1 MAGQSEKPTLRLGR
15 ESDTAAI
22 LGIYAPY
29 IENTPITFETD
40 VPALESF
47 EARLR
52 GYQEAYPLIVAERN
66 GVLAG
71 YAYAHRCGERAA
83 YAWNAELS
91 VYLNP
96 RFQGAGIGRAL
107 CKTLIE
113 LLTEQGIRNVFSLIT
128 VPNAA
133 SIGLHESMGFTY
145 MGTQKQ
151 AGYKCGAWHD
161 VAWYQ
166 KQIGSFSGS
175 PEPIVPTSELDKQL
189 VENILESAWPLGFD
203 AMNG

>member
-15 ESDTAAI
+15 ESDAAAV

-29 IENTPITFETD
+29 IESTPITFETD
-40 VPALESF
+40 VPSLESF

-52 GYQEAYPLIVAERN
+52 GYGETYPLIVAERS
-66 GVLAG
+66 GALAG

-91 VYLNP
+91 VYLDP
-96 RFQGAGIGRAL
+96 RFRGAGIGRAL
-107 CKTLIE
+107 CTA
-113 LLTEQGIRNVFSLIT
+113 LLDLLAAQGVRNVFSLIT

-133 SIGLHESMGFTY
+133 SIGLHEALGFAL
-145 MGTQKQ
+145 MGTQRQ
-151 AGYKCGAWHD
+151 AGYKRGAWHD

-166 KQIGSFSGS
+166 KQIGSFSNS
-175 PEPIVPTSELDKQL
+175 PEPIVPVSDLDKQL
-189 VENILESAWPLGFD
+189 VESILESAWPLGFD